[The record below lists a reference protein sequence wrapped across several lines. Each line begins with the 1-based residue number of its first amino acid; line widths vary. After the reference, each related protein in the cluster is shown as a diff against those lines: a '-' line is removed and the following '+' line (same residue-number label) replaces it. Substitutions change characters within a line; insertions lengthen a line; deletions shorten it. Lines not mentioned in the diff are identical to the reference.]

1 MEMTCNVQFT
11 VNREGNCASLGRF
24 KLIVCLWKLCGMS
37 QQLHM
42 LHSYIPVFFFYFFF
56 DSAAQVLKVEQG
68 EKYPPFVLDSVFQIS
83 DDEGR
88 G

>member
-1 MEMTCNVQFT
+1 MCFVGSFQANCLSVEALNVSVVAHAAQL
-11 VNREGNCASLGRF
+11 RS
-24 KLIVCLWKLCGMS
+24 CLL
-37 QQLHM
+37 L
-42 LHSYIPVFFFYFFF
+42 LLFFF

>member
-1 MEMTCNVQFT
+1 MECLSSCTCCT
-11 VNREGNCASLGRF
+11 VTFLSSSS
-24 KLIVCLWKLCGMS
+24 I
-37 QQLHM
+37 
-42 LHSYIPVFFFYFFF
+42 IFF

>member
-1 MEMTCNVQFT
+1 ME
-11 VNREGNCASLGRF
+11 EG
-24 KLIVCLWKLCGMS
+24 KLCFVGS
-37 QQLHM
+37 FQANCLSVEALNVSVVAHAAQLCSC
-42 LHSYIPVFFFYFFF
+42 LLLLFFF

>member
-11 VNREGNCASLGRF
+11 VNGGRE
-24 KLIVCLWKLCGMS
+24 IVLRWVVSSYLFVCGSSKCLSSCTCCTVTFLS
-37 QQLHM
+37 
-42 LHSYIPVFFFYFFF
+42 SIFFF

>member
-1 MEMTCNVQFT
+1 MLQL
-11 VNREGNCASLGRF
+11 RS
-24 KLIVCLWKLCGMS
+24 CLL
-37 QQLHM
+37 L
-42 LHSYIPVFFFYFFF
+42 LLLFFF

-83 DDEGR
+83 EDEGR

>member
-1 MEMTCNVQFT
+1 
-11 VNREGNCASLGRF
+11 
-24 KLIVCLWKLCGMS
+24 
-37 QQLHM
+37 M
-42 LHSYIPVFFFYFFF
+42 LHSYVPVFFFYFFF

>member
-1 MEMTCNVQFT
+1 ME
-11 VNREGNCASLGRF
+11 EG
-24 KLIVCLWKLCGMS
+24 KLCFVGS
-37 QQLHM
+37 FQANCLSVEALNVSVVAHAAQLRSC
-42 LHSYIPVFFFYFFF
+42 LLFFF